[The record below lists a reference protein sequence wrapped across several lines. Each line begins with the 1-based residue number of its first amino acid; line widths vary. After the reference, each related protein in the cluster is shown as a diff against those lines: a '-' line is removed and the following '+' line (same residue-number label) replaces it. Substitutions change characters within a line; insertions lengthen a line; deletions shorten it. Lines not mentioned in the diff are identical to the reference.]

1 MRLLRTPSR
10 RLLLAAALGLLCVSA
25 AACGLFGGDD
35 GVRSQFGE
43 RPSAES
49 GLGLIAYVGLDGQVR
64 TVNPDGSGEQIIS
77 PRTGVYSWPAW
88 SPDGRNLVFSGLAD
102 GSEGQQRPTLFDR
115 DLSTGELARIHV
127 GKPGDPFVASAAPHY
142 VYWAPDSSRLA
153 FLAGATRA
161 LRLYLYD
168 RSGGEPPRTAMDGV
182 PVFMDW
188 SPDSERL
195 LIHFE
200 TDHFLLD
207 ADDGDLNRLDL
218 DSEISGYK
226 VPTWRP
232 GTALMTYATADRSGE
247 LSLYVGEVG
256 AAQTVFVDRVP
267 EGAVFRWS
275 PNGEMLAVTNPERV
289 VLYRPLRLLVYER
302 LALYSENGA
311 ELETVIEDVVVAFFW
326 SPDSTK
332 IAYVTLL
339 PKEPDM
345 LRWKVLDV
353 ATGVESTLIDFV
365 PSPDQ
370 LTVFQFFDQ
379 FAGSHRIWSPD
390 SRSLVFSGKVG
401 GGAVLASTGQE
412 NIDRIVVI
420 AARSFPSTNVIAR
433 GTLAFW
439 SR

>member
-1 MRLLRTPSR
+1 MTR
-10 RLLLAAALGLLCVSA
+10 RLPLAAAVGLLVVFA
-25 AACGLFGGDD
+25 AACGLFGTGDD
-35 GVRSQFGE
+35 EVRSQFGE

-49 GLGLIAYVGLDGQVR
+49 GPGRIAYVGLDGQVR
-64 TVNPDGSGEQIIS
+64 TVSPDGSGEQIIS

-102 GSEGQQRPTLFDR
+102 GSAGQQRPTLFDR

-127 GKPGDPFVASAAPHY
+127 GQPGDAFVAAAAPHY

-153 FLAGATRA
+153 FLAGTASD

-168 RSGGEPPRTAMDGV
+168 RAVGEPPRTAMDGV

-188 SPDSERL
+188 SPDSEHL
-195 LIHFE
+195 LIHFNA
-200 TDHFLLD
+200 DHFLLG
-207 ADDGDLNRLDL
+207 AADGDLSRLDL
-218 DSEISGYK
+218 ESGIMGYK

-232 GTALMTYATADRSGE
+232 GTALMTYATGDRSGG

-267 EGAVFRWS
+267 EDAAFRWS
-275 PNGEMLAVTNPERV
+275 PNGEMLAVTNPDRV
-289 VLYRPLRLLVYER
+289 IAYRPLRLLVYER
-302 LALYSENGA
+302 IALYSESGT
-311 ELETVIEDVVVAFFW
+311 ELEAAIEDAVVAFFW

-339 PKEPDM
+339 PGEFNM

-353 ATGVESTLIDFV
+353 ATGVESTVIDFT
-365 PSPDQ
+365 PSADQ
-370 LTVFQFFDQ
+370 VTVLQFFDQ

-390 SRSLVFSGKVG
+390 SRSLVFAGKVG

-412 NIDRIVVI
+412 NIDRIVVV

>member
-1 MRLLRTPSR
+1 MTR
-10 RLLLAAALGLLCVSA
+10 RLLLAVALGLLVVSA
-25 AACGLFGGDD
+25 AACGLFGTGDD
-35 GVRSQFGE
+35 EVRSQFGE
-43 RPSAES
+43 RPSAEP
-49 GLGLIAYVGLDGQVR
+49 GPGRIAYVGLDGQVR
-64 TVNPDGSGEQIIS
+64 TVSPDGSGEQIIS

-102 GSEGQQRPTLFDR
+102 GSDGQQRPTLFDR
-115 DLSTGELARIHV
+115 DLSTGQLARIHV
-127 GKPGDPFVASAAPHY
+127 GQPGDAFVAAATPHY

-153 FLAGATRA
+153 FLAGTASD

-168 RSGGEPPRTAMDGV
+168 RAVGEPPRTAMDGV

-188 SPDSERL
+188 SPDSEHL
-195 LIHFE
+195 LIHFNA
-200 TDHFLLD
+200 DHFLLG
-207 ADDGDLNRLDL
+207 AADGDLSRLDL
-218 DSEISGYK
+218 ESGIMGYK

-232 GTALMTYATADRSGE
+232 GTVLMTYATGDRSDG

-267 EGAVFRWS
+267 EDAAFRWS
-275 PNGEMLAVTNPERV
+275 PNGEMLAVTNPDRV
-289 VLYRPLRLLVYER
+289 IAYRPLRLLVYER
-302 LALYSENGA
+302 IALYSESGT
-311 ELETVIEDVVVAFFW
+311 ELEAAIEDAVVAFFW

-339 PKEPDM
+339 PGEFDM

-353 ATGVESTLIDFV
+353 ATGVESTVIDFT
-365 PSPDQ
+365 PSADQ
-370 LTVFQFFDQ
+370 VTVLQFFDQ

-390 SRSLVFSGKVG
+390 SRSLVFAGKVG

-412 NIDRIVVI
+412 NIDRIVVV
-420 AARSFPSTNVIAR
+420 AARSFPSTSVIAR